1 MLLVDDKNGNTVQGF
16 APTGGKTYDGITTV
30 IRATCIKIGSNVK
43 ITIDGKELQYYQGAG
58 LILLPN
64 MQYIFSGPTDCHI
77 ME

>member
-30 IRATCIKIGSNVK
+30 VRATCIKIGSNVK

-58 LILLPN
+58 LILLPS
-64 MQYIFSGPTDCHI
+64 IVILTLLPILCK
-77 ME
+77 

>member
-1 MLLVDDKNGNTVQGF
+1 MLLIDDKNGNIVQGF
-16 APTGGKTYDGITTV
+16 APTGGKTYNGTITV
-30 IRATCIKIGSNVK
+30 DKVTCIKMGSNVN

-64 MQYIFSGPTDCHI
+64 IQYIFSSSTDCHI